1 MCVMKFIN
9 RGHAVLV
16 VRLAHVCAS
25 NTCRAPRE
33 STNCTQSRARALARA
48 RVVIIY
54 WQREREIGPDVGWFG
69 CVFFSGPLE
78 MRGPSTRRAAYENLS
93 LAGDSH
99 CNAFQFVR
107 FHHTSSPCTPCFA
120 IEPTHTHT
128 RRHWPRQYGQVI
140 HLDVVAV
147 TARRRTPLYGL
158 SLSLSIYR
166 SGVCVF

>member
-1 MCVMKFIN
+1 MCVEYM
-9 RGHAVLV
+9 
-16 VRLAHVCAS
+16 
-25 NTCRAPRE
+25 PRTARVNKLYTIE
-33 STNCTQSRARALARA
+33 SARA
-48 RVVIIY
+48 RTRTCRDNILATRKRDWTRHRLVSV
-54 WQREREIGPDVGWFG
+54 F
-69 CVFFSGPLE
+69 FFSGPLE

-158 SLSLSIYR
+158 SLSLHLSVWC
-166 SGVCVF
+166 VCVF